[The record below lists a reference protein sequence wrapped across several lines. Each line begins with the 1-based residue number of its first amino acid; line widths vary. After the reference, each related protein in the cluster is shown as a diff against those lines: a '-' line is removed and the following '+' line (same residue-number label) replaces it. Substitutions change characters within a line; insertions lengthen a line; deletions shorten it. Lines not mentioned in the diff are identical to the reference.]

1 MPGDEHC
8 GVEPDLPITLFKDT
22 TYTLS
27 GLIGDIRRGEVALPD
42 IQRPFVWPA
51 AKVRDLF
58 DSMYRGFPVGYLLFW
73 ETGAG
78 AGTRQI
84 GTDVKQAAPRLLIV
98 DGQQRLTSLFAVL
111 TGTQVV
117 REDYTEWRIRIAF
130 RPTDATFSVADA
142 AIEKDPEFIPDV
154 SALWGYAGR
163 KKTVRAFLDRLRTKR
178 DITQAEEDR
187 LDDAIDRLYDLHN
200 YPFKVVE
207 LSPDVDEEQVA
218 EVFVRINSEGV
229 KLNRADFILTLM
241 SVFWDKGRAELEDF
255 CRAAKQPSIAKASP
269 FNWFIQPQP
278 PQLLRVSVALAFR
291 RAVLKTVYTLLRGKD
306 LDTGQVSVDK
316 RDEQFRELKA
326 AQEHVLSLTNWHEF
340 LQCLERAGYRS
351 GKMVTSESAVLYSY
365 GLWLIGR
372 VDYGMSVQ
380 QLREVIARWFFMVQV
395 TGRYTG
401 SFESQVESDLARF
414 ANLNTA
420 DGFIEVLDR
429 IVDDTLSADYWSIT
443 LPNDLATSAS
453 RSPALSSYI
462 AALNILDADAL
473 MGTGKVRSRLDP
485 AIVAQK
491 GIERHHL
498 FPKGYLREALKITD
512 TKQVNQ
518 IANMALVEW
527 ADNIAV
533 SDDPPAKYW
542 PAQVAARNFG
552 EEKLAEQM
560 RLHALP
566 DGWTEMTY
574 GDFLVARR
582 KLMGAVVHDAFAKL
596 RNSSYTPSY
605 PQPSKAPT
613 ATSDLQTHA
622 ETPVLVSLAEMIEQG
637 LVASGAVLLPAD
649 SSFDVLATV
658 LDNGDL
664 EVEGQVY
671 ETPTEAAVASAGFS
685 VDGWH
690 FWLADGPSG
699 PVSLAHLAAG

>member
-1 MPGDEHC
+1 MEL
-8 GVEPDLPITLFKDT
+8 DLSITLFKDT
-22 TYTLS
+22 TYTLN

-111 TGTQVV
+111 TGAKVV
-117 REDYTEWRIRIAF
+117 REDYTEGRIRIAF
-130 RPTDATFSVADA
+130 RPTDATFSVTDA

-154 SALWGYAGR
+154 SALWGEAGR
-163 KKTVRAFLDRLRTKR
+163 KKTVRAYFDRLRTKR
-178 DITQAEEDR
+178 ALDQAEEDR

-207 LSPDVDEEQVA
+207 LSADVDEEQVA
-218 EVFVRINSEGV
+218 EIFVRINSEGV

-306 LDTGQVSVDK
+306 LDTGQVSAVRRDK
-316 RDEQFRELKA
+316 QFQDLQS
-326 AQEHVLSLTNWHEF
+326 AQEHVLNLTHWHEF

-365 GLWLIGR
+365 ALWLIGR
-372 VDYGMSVQ
+372 VDFGMSVQ

-414 ANLNTA
+414 ADVKTA

-429 IVDDTLSADYWSIT
+429 IVDDTLSADYWTIT

-462 AALNILDADAL
+462 AALNILDANAL

-485 AIVAQK
+485 AIVAKK
-491 GIERHHL
+491 GHRAAPP
-498 FPKGYLREALKITD
+498 FPEG
-512 TKQVNQ
+512 
-518 IANMALVEW
+518 
-527 ADNIAV
+527 
-533 SDDPPAKYW
+533 
-542 PAQVAARNFG
+542 
-552 EEKLAEQM
+552 
-560 RLHALP
+560 LP
-566 DGWTEMTY
+566 
-574 GDFLVARR
+574 ARR
-582 KLMGAVVHDAFAKL
+582 VEDHGYQAGQPDRQHGPGRVGGQHRCL
-596 RNSSYTPSY
+596 RR
-605 PQPSKAPT
+605 
-613 ATSDLQTHA
+613 
-622 ETPVLVSLAEMIEQG
+622 
-637 LVASGAVLLPAD
+637 PAR
-649 SSFDVLATV
+649 DVLAPT
-658 LDNGDL
+658 GRRP
-664 EVEGQVY
+664 QVQ
-671 ETPTEAAVASAGFS
+671 
-685 VDGWH
+685 
-690 FWLADGPSG
+690 
-699 PVSLAHLAAG
+699 